1 MKKAQLLLSS
11 VFTLMVITACGDKEQ
26 SPGQPPVVCPPEGTT
41 YEVVSLP
48 ASTELALTQSNND
61 FSCRLFR
68 EILKHQE
75 KPNIF
80 ISPLSASLALSMTT
94 NGAAG
99 VTEKEMLATLGF
111 SDFSVDELNAYY
123 KKLVKQLLEADA
135 SVDLGIANSIWIRE
149 DLVAEV
155 NPLFLAIN
163 QACYDADIYTD
174 RFTVEAINGWCKEK
188 TKGRIPEII
197 DQMSEDA
204 AMYLINA
211 LYFKGVWKTIF
222 DKERTLNGYFTKED
236 GSYIE
241 TQMMRKTD
249 TVRWAS
255 DETITAIELPYGNEA
270 FNMTMLLPQ
279 KGKTIDDAIA
289 ALTPENWKKWD
300 EMFVAV
306 PSYQK
311 PFVGLLETR
320 IVMPKFTIEWEMELN
335 DVLKA
340 MGMPSA
346 FALDA
351 DFSNITSPSK
361 LCISYVKQKTFVGVY
376 EEGTEA
382 AAVTI
387 VEIAESASPDLTP
400 EMILNRPFLFAIREK
415 ASGAILFLGKMDE
428 PKTE

>member
-1 MKKAQLLLSS
+1 MKKTLLLLSS
-11 VFTLMVITACGDKEQ
+11 VFMFAVITACGDKEQ
-26 SPGQPPVVCPPEGTT
+26 SPGQPPVVSPPEGTT

-48 ASTELALTQSNND
+48 ASTETALTKSNND

-75 KPNIF
+75 KPNVF

-99 VTEKEMLATLGF
+99 ITEKEMLATLGF

-123 KKLVKQLLEADA
+123 KKLIKQLLEADA

-149 DLVAEV
+149 DLVADV
-155 NPLFLAIN
+155 NPLFLAVN

-188 TKGRIPEII
+188 TKGRIPTILDDI
-197 DQMSEDA
+197 KDDA
-204 AMYLINA
+204 VMYLINA
-211 LYFKGVWKTIF
+211 LYFKGGWKTIF
-222 DKERTLNGYFTKED
+222 DKEETFNGSFTKED

-241 TQMMRKTD
+241 TQMMCKRD

-270 FNMTMLLPQ
+270 FNMTVILPQ
-279 KGKTIDDAIA
+279 EGKTMDDAIA

-300 EMFVAV
+300 EMFVAT

-311 PFVGLLETR
+311 PFGGPLETL
-320 IVMPKFTIEWEMELN
+320 IVMPKFTMEWEMELN

-346 FALDA
+346 FGAGA
-351 DFSNITSPSK
+351 DFSK
-361 LCISYVKQKTFVGVY
+361 MRLGVHISRVKQKTFVEVN

-382 AAVTI
+382 SAATI
-387 VEIAESASPDLTP
+387 VEIKESISP